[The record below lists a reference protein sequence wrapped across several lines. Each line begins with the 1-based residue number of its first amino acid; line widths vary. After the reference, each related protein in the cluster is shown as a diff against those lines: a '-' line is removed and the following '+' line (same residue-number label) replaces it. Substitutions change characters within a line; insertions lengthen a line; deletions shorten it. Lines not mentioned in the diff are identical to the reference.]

1 MEVLVP
7 DQENKN
13 HIVKINKK
21 SYIIGV
27 NINYAYSNNNLNH
40 FELLI
45 KINKLI
51 LNIKQT
57 KKIGD
62 WGLGQIPNPQYNSY

>member
-27 NINYAYSNNNLNH
+27 NINYAHSNNNLNH

-51 LNIKQT
+51 LNIKQI
-57 KKIGD
+57 KGIGD
-62 WGLGQIPNPQYNSY
+62 WGLGIGNVI